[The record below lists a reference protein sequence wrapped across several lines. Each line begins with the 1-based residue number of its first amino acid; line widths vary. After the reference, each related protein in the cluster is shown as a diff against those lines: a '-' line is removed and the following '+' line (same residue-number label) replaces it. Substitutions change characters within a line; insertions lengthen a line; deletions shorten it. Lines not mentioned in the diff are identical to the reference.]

1 MREQFQKL
9 IDEDETLR
17 FHCDNCKKEWVET
30 RPKDKWIR
38 SGKESNHYVPMMNED
53 GPRTPIACKHC
64 SKTDKIRRMAP
75 PMRASTNDHTYDS
88 KKSMIKWA
96 TNPITQEE
104 MLGEKEIP

>member
-53 GPRTPIACKHC
+53 GPRTPIPCKHC
-64 SKTDKIRRMAP
+64 GKTDKIRRIGP
-75 PMRASTNDHTYDS
+75 PMCPSTIHTS
-88 KKSMIKWA
+88 SNTRMAMIRWA
-96 TNPITQEE
+96 RTPITREE
-104 MLGEKEIP
+104 ELGDKL